1 MTVTQR
7 TWSAKEMS
15 EALSQL
21 HYVQQLTGESPRSTR
36 NAAAICA
43 ALRRVILVQLR
54 RERPNADSGNLQ
66 LDRTS
71 KWSGS
76 QRVQDIRSLSMF
88 LYRRRQSPTPQAKR
102 RGRDRVSASNSTC
115 CRRSPSMI
123 CTSDVSYLSIT
134 LLCLSFCLSFCFAS
148 ERSEPVS
155 VSSLG
160 GDASGL
166 GPLTRRD
173 PSVGTGGE
181 VRAGPKPEGFGPP
194 TDVTT

>member
-7 TWSAKEMS
+7 TWLGKEMS
-15 EALSQL
+15 EALSRQR
-21 HYVQQLTGESPRSTR
+21 YAQQSTGESPRSTR

-43 ALRRVILVQLR
+43 ALTRVVLVQLR
-54 RERPNADSGNLQ
+54 HERPNADSGNL
-66 LDRTS
+66 D
-71 KWSGS
+71 KVSGVDL
-76 QRVQDIRSLSMF
+76 RRGKDIPSLSMF
-88 LYRRRQSPTPQAKR
+88 LYRRRQSPTLQAKR
-102 RGRDRVSASNSTC
+102 RGSVSNSTC

-123 CTSDVSYLSIT
+123 CTSDLSFLFIT
-134 LLCLSFCLSFCFAS
+134 LFCLSFRAAS

-160 GDASGL
+160 GD

-173 PSVGTGGE
+173 LSAGTGGE